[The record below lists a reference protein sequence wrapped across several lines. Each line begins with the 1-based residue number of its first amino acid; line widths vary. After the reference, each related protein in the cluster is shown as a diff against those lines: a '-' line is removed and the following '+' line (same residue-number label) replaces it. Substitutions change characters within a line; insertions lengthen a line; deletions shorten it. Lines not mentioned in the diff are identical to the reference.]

1 MMDIKSTILLIIFT
15 VLVYKANGQ
24 QIYLGTGMEN
34 AIFKDYVN
42 SLGINTLNLNYPK
55 TEDVFFEGGYRTD
68 LYTNRFQLNV
78 GVSYNNYEINTGF
91 FDGIND
97 VPINYNL
104 EYFSVKIG
112 LFIAVINLRNFKLNL
127 HTHLSHDW
135 LSKGTSEFNNTINNL
150 YSDNTFDKTLI
161 SFHKGVNAEY
171 KFSENITSYVSYNIS
186 DSFREENKDSVN
198 GEKYTFHTN
207 SISIGLLFNNLIF
220 TRKTVCYGG
229 F

>member
-1 MMDIKSTILLIIFT
+1 MDIKSTILLIILT

-55 TEDVFFEGGYRTD
+55 TEDVFFEGGYRTN

-78 GVSYNNYEINTGF
+78 GVSYNNYKINTGF
-91 FDGIND
+91 FDGSDNI
-97 VPINYNL
+97 PLNYNL
-104 EYFSVKIG
+104 KYISIKTGVY
-112 LFIAVINLRNFKLNL
+112 IALLNLRNFKLNL

-150 YSDNTFDKTLI
+150 YTDNTFDKTLI

-198 GEKYTFHTN
+198 GEKYTFC
-207 SISIGLLFNNLIF
+207 FV
-220 TRKTVCYGG
+220 KTSLKNAHFRCKKSL
-229 F
+229 